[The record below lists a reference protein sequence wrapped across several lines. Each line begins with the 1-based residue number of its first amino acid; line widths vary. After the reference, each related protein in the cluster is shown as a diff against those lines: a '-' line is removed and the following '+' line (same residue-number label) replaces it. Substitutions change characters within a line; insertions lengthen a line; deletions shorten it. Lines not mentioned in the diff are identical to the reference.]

1 MKMIDE
7 VLQDRQEVY
16 GDFFEGITCEAQIL
30 EIIKGRYFDHYK
42 LPLPP
47 IYYLFFS
54 KIVMKLSRLAVSPDH
69 VDSWT
74 DIAGYARLVE
84 LHLNKVKQGV
94 RYAKSEQESDAAP
107 TKDAYTTKVRKQT
120 RTSPVRKST
129 RKY

>member
-1 MKMIDE
+1 MKTTDE
-7 VLQDRQEVY
+7 VLQDRHVVY

-30 EIIKGRYFDHYK
+30 EIIKGRYFDQYK

-84 LHLNKVKQGV
+84 LHLNKIKQGV
-94 RYAKSEQESDAAP
+94 RNAQSEQEPDATP
-107 TKDAYTTKVRKQT
+107 TKNAYATKVRKQT
-120 RTSPVRKST
+120 RSSTVRKST
-129 RKY
+129 RKH

>member
-30 EIIKGRYFDHYK
+30 EIIKGRYFDQYK

-94 RYAKSEQESDAAP
+94 RYAQSEQESDAAP
-107 TKDAYTTKVRKQT
+107 TKDAHTTKVRKQT
-120 RTSPVRKST
+120 RTSSVRKST